1 MTDREL
7 IECLSLREEAALE
20 ELQKT
25 YAAWCGSI
33 IFRLLQNEEDTQE
46 ALNELWLQ
54 IWNSIPPARPEN
66 LKAYLAKAAR
76 NTAIHYLERESAQK
90 RKHVS
95 VLLSELSD
103 CLPDPAASRTVEAQA
118 LRDALNGFVRGLSP
132 REREVFVYRYWYGES
147 IADLQNRMD
156 WTQSRIT
163 SLLYRLR
170 KRLKK
175 HLEREGVWNV

>member
-1 MTDREL
+1 MTDQEL
-7 IECLSLREEAALE
+7 IQLFFQRDEQGLSVLQEC
-20 ELQKT
+20 
-25 YAAWCGSI
+25 YATWCGSI

-90 RKHVS
+90 RKHIS
-95 VLLSELSD
+95 ILLSELSD
-103 CLPDPAASRTVEAQA
+103 CLPDPAASRAAEGQT

-147 IADLQNRMD
+147 VAELQNRTG
-156 WTQSRIT
+156 WTQSKIT
-163 SLLYRLR
+163 SLLHRLR
-170 KRLKK
+170 HRLKK
-175 HLEREGVWNV
+175 HLEREGVWND